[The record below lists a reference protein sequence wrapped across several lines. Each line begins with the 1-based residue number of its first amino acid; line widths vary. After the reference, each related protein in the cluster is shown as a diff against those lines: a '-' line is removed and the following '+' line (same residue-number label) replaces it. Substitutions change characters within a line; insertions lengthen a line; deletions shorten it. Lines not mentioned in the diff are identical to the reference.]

1 MGNIIPNQNSI
12 FKSPAVVMAFQ
23 NIHRPWR
30 GCLWAAQSLALCLQS
45 KRPLLCHPGSAQL
58 ASIYA
63 KKDVK
68 LTLSRPFQSLVG
80 NSIAWIENQNRPSES
95 PAYFFF
101 FQV

>member
-12 FKSPAVVMAFQ
+12 FKSPAVEMAFQ

-68 LTLSRPFQSLVG
+68 LSLFQPF
-80 NSIAWIENQNRPSES
+80 PSEGCIT
-95 PAYFFF
+95 
-101 FQV
+101 